1 MTTDSTPL
9 DVLDRLVTA
18 VNDHDL
24 DRLVGCFAEDYRLT
38 DPVHPARSFE
48 GAAQVRRNWST
59 MFAAVP
65 DVHLEVQDRAVT
77 DSGFWLEATQAG
89 TRHDGVRLTTRTVF
103 VAKVDRGQIHSAH
116 MYAAPVEEGGP
127 GIDAVFAAMAGR
139 PPTPSPRGDEGPR
152 GEGVP
157 S

>member
-1 MTTDSTPL
+1 MTTDTTPL
-9 DVLDRLVTA
+9 DVLDRLVSA

-24 DRLVGCFAEDYRLT
+24 DRLVSCFAEDYRLT

-48 GAAQVRRNWST
+48 GAVQVRRNWST

-65 DVHLEVQDRAVT
+65 DVQLEVQDRAAT
-77 DSGFWLEATQAG
+77 ESGFWLEATQVG
-89 TRHDGVRLTTRTVF
+89 TRHDGVRLKTQTVF
-103 VAKVDRGQIHSAH
+103 VAKVDGGLIRSAH

-127 GIDAVFAAMAGR
+127 GIDAVFAAMAGLPGTR
-139 PPTPSPRGDEGPR
+139 SSRGEDGPR
-152 GEGVP
+152 SQGVP

>member
-1 MTTDSTPL
+1 MTTEPSPL

-65 DVHLEVQDRAVT
+65 DIHLEVRDRAVT
-77 DSGFWLEATQAG
+77 DTGFWLEATQAG
-89 TRHDGVRLTTRTVF
+89 TRHDGVALTAQTVF
-103 VAKVDRGQIHSAH
+103 VAKVDGGRIRSAH

-139 PPTPSPRGDEGPR
+139 SPAPSPGGEQSPR
-152 GEGVP
+152 SAGEP